1 MYIPSYGEDV
11 VIVKTFETRKGEWE
25 VRDVATIPEVLF
37 KEYNNYVGTVDADIH
52 DEQVEVDFYWN
63 KIKKRSL
70 NVRENMDITTIPQSV
85 RHHFC
90 DYDVCKQ
97 PMTEN
102 QLGLVMAREEF
113 ELIWNLEND
122 WDRVIPRES
131 EKETSDKENKEKTLS
146 PNAMS
151 PILFTSPHVNRKRK
165 FDSLFQKETDTPNET
180 LDRSHLLLSNGEK
193 VDIHSQAKK
202 VKRKL
207 NF

>member
-1 MYIPSYGEDV
+1 M
-11 VIVKTFETRKGEWE
+11 
-25 VRDVATIPEVLF
+25 ATIPEVLF
-37 KEYNNYVGTVDADIH
+37 KEYNNYVGTVDSDIH

-63 KIKKRSL
+63 NIKKRSL

-102 QLGLVMAREEF
+102 QLGLVMAQEEF

-131 EKETSDKENKEKTLS
+131 ENVSY
-146 PNAMS
+146 
-151 PILFTSPHVNRKRK
+151 F
-165 FDSLFQKETDTPNET
+165 
-180 LDRSHLLLSNGEK
+180 
-193 VDIHSQAKK
+193 IHFSACK
-202 VKRKL
+202 
-207 NF
+207 

>member
-1 MYIPSYGEDV
+1 M
-11 VIVKTFETRKGEWE
+11 
-25 VRDVATIPEVLF
+25 ATIPEVLF
-37 KEYNNYVGTVDADIH
+37 KEYNNYVGTVDSDIH

-102 QLGLVMAREEF
+102 QLGLVMAQEEF

-131 EKETSDKENKEKTLS
+131 GKETSDKENKE
-146 PNAMS
+146 
-151 PILFTSPHVNRKRK
+151 
-165 FDSLFQKETDTPNET
+165 
-180 LDRSHLLLSNGEK
+180 
-193 VDIHSQAKK
+193 
-202 VKRKL
+202 
-207 NF
+207 